1 MASSGFCAWRAIAAQ
16 TVKFNK
22 IGMKGE
28 RGKTYLREWRKHK
41 GLSLEQA
48 SAAVGISHANLGRIE
63 RGLVPYN
70 QDLIENLALLY
81 GVDPAELLRIDPERV
96 EERDQ
101 VLNFWD
107 HASVAERR
115 QIYRVVE
122 AIAGGHD
129 EEERAGSGER

>member
-1 MASSGFCAWRAIAAQ
+1 
-16 TVKFNK
+16 
-22 IGMKGE
+22 MKGE

-41 GLSLEQA
+41 GMSLEQA
-48 SAAVGISHANLGRIE
+48 SAAVGISHTTLGRIE

-81 GVDPAELLRIDPERV
+81 GVDPAELLRTDPERV
-96 EERDQ
+96 DERDQ

-107 HASVAERR
+107 RASVAEQR

-122 AIAGGHD
+122 AIAGEHD